1 MVESQLQAYMAKA
14 ETAYEQAV
22 SALNDMS
29 GWTKV
34 VDTAEVVVSSRPS
47 PTGFHSIKG
56 EFFVDKPAQ
65 KVTRWVFDN
74 WQTILNSH
82 PNMEEAAIVHQFNE
96 DAKVLHYMDKGA
108 AIVSARELTTFY
120 LHLQIDDTTFVNIG
134 THVDIPGFALN
145 PSAIHAETN
154 YIMHLAK
161 PVGDDVNKTHLSV
174 ILLADPKGS
183 IPSAVANGIVSR
195 HAEFAQYVLNSIKE
209 QVA

>member
-1 MVESQLQAYMAKA
+1 MVDSQLSEYMAKA

-34 VDTAEVVVSSRPS
+34 IDTPEVVMSSRPS

-65 KVTRWVFDN
+65 RVVKWVFDN
-74 WQTILNSH
+74 WQTILNDH
-82 PNMEEAAIVHQFNE
+82 PVIEEAEVIHTFND

-108 AIVSARELTTFY
+108 AIVAPRELTTFY

-134 THVDIPGFALN
+134 THVDIPGFVKKPDAV
-145 PSAIHAETN
+145 HAETN

-161 PVGDDVNKTHLSV
+161 PVGGDVNKTHLSV

-183 IPSAVANGIVSR
+183 IPAAVANSIVSR
-195 HAEFAQYVLNSIKE
+195 HAEFAQFVLNKIKE